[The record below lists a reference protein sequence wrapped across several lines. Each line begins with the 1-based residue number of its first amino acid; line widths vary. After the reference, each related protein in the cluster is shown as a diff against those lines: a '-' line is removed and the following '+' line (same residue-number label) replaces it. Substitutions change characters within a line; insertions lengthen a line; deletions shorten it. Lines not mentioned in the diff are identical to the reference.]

1 MITSVHFKYFRAL
14 RDVSMTL
21 TPLTVLVGP
30 NSSGKTS
37 VLDALNPQVN
47 TSLPNFWQQ
56 KHNDSFLISWAYDN
70 NASGRILIANRT
82 TVNSSRQI
90 VTEKYVHAEN
100 PKHKTQTLTLDLK
113 AVRSENILA
122 HAAQL
127 SSTGDN
133 LTNVFS
139 SLTRNQ
145 QASVAHELCR
155 LVPMFSDV
163 DLMPT
168 TEGRHQLRFQDRWN
182 PDLWLIPSQVSDGT
196 VLVLAFLVLQH
207 QINPVDLI
215 TIEEPERALHPYLLD
230 ELIQLI
236 RKMTTGEIGKKP
248 IQFILAT
255 HSAELLEY
263 VRPEEVRFL
272 TRSPEDGSVQ
282 VNVAPTE
289 STNWQQVYK
298 EYRESLGSI
307 WLSGNVGGVPG
318 R

>member
-1 MITSVHFKYFRAL
+1 
-14 RDVSMTL
+14 MTL

-37 VLDALNPQVN
+37 VLEGLNPEVD
-47 TSLPNFWQQ
+47 TSPSNFWKQQ
-56 KHNDSFLISWAYDN
+56 PTTEFRIQWDYNDNTTGSLGPATASSTKTFDGAVFKISSKHSVQPLS
-70 NASGRILIANRT
+70 
-82 TVNSSRQI
+82 
-90 VTEKYVHAEN
+90 
-100 PKHKTQTLTLDLK
+100 LDLK
-113 AVRSENILA
+113 ALRLENTLA
-122 HAAQL
+122 RATQL
-127 SSTGDN
+127 SSAGAN

-139 SLTRNQ
+139 SLTRSQ
-145 QASVAHELCR
+145 QSYIALELCR

-163 DLMPT
+163 DLIPT
-168 TEGRHQLRFQDRWN
+168 SEGRHQLRFQDRWN
-182 PDLWLIPSQVSDGT
+182 TELWWNPSQVSDGT
-196 VLVLAFLVLQH
+196 MLVLAFLVLQH
-207 QINPVDLI
+207 QAKSVDLI

-230 ELIQLI
+230 ELLQLI

-248 IQFILAT
+248 IQFVLAT

-282 VNVAPTE
+282 VNVAPTQ